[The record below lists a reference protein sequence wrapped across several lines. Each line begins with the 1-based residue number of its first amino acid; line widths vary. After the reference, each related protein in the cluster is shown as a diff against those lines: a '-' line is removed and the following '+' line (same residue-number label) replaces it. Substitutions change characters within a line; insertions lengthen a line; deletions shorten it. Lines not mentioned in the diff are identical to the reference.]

1 MRSVFPIILESFHYN
16 VCALHFLNYILMHVP
31 GQMTKCFVC
40 FTSFLP
46 LVIQMLIEIALL
58 TTVLLAGAGI
68 KFGRK
73 RKTLEGKT
81 IVFIRHGEKPA
92 SDLGQLSYR
101 GLLRSLALPDVLIGR
116 YGHASKIYAPNPS
129 VTKEFKGEEYC
140 YVRALAAIEPTA
152 IRLGIPVNA
161 KHGFEDVGVV
171 AKKLFYSNHG
181 IIFVCWEHVEL
192 VKMVKKLLLHCGADP
207 RCVPDWKKTDYD
219 SIYIVNISDDVRFF
233 HEYQGLN

>member
-1 MRSVFPIILESFHYN
+1 
-16 VCALHFLNYILMHVP
+16 
-31 GQMTKCFVC
+31 
-40 FTSFLP
+40 
-46 LVIQMLIEIALL
+46 MLIEIALL

-73 RKTLEGKT
+73 RKALEGKT

-92 SDLGQLSYR
+92 NDLGQLSYR

-171 AKKLFYSNHG
+171 AKKLFYSNHD

-233 HEYQGLN
+233 HEYQVLN